1 MVSSF
6 NHVIHHVIHVIHSH
20 IMVGTMVHTRVGT
33 EDLMVGGETS
43 TEITTQD
50 GAAVIITEGAVII
63 TEVVTIT
70 EVVVTITE
78 VVCVRQESG
87 LAKIVFKE
95 EELIIFFLP
104 PLFQLKSFCSKSGG
118 ID

>member
-1 MVSSF
+1 
-6 NHVIHHVIHVIHSH
+6 
-20 IMVGTMVHTRVGT
+20 MVGTMVHTRVGT

-43 TEITTQD
+43 TEITTHD

-63 TEVVTIT
+63 TE
-70 EVVVTITE
+70 VVTITE